1 MSDRDKALRAS
12 LVGAINRLA
21 AVIENGEL
29 LAATCH
35 VDLLDAATEEIQRLR
50 AEAAE
55 NMAIIRAA
63 RRLCELGKS
72 GEYTGID
79 DNPIFSD
86 EWSALEDAV
95 KAMGDAGSRADADT
109 QVKVRGET
117 KDHVVFPSDYPNESK
132 LHIMRHGDGDYG
144 VAISAG
150 ECWPMGEHV
159 TFCASGGRNID
170 AWQAASALWRALQPR
185 EVGGR

>member
-50 AEAAE
+50 AEAAGGP
-55 NMAIIRAA
+55 RV
-63 RRLCELGKS
+63 G
-72 GEYTGID
+72 D
-79 DNPIFSD
+79 D
-86 EWSALEDAV
+86 A
-95 KAMGDAGSRADADT
+95 
-109 QVKVRGET
+109 QVKVCGET

-150 ECWPMGEHV
+150 ERWPIREYV